1 MPKDTFKTTYEAT
14 KDSSVAGVDVAGFFS
29 TCDYCQPCQDSEG
42 KMVGTGQD
50 EANVFIN
57 GETEIRFFPH
67 INDKKDTNILSP
79 TFRQIIRRPT
89 EFINSDG
96 TTSPVVTRDNDGNI
110 NNTFSSPTWEDGGGF
125 YYKRRTGY
133 FRIGHHNPE
142 HANGKQKICNYLME
156 VDWTASLDNQILNWF
171 KGGPDRMAFL
181 VLSRHTDRQANYT
194 KNFPAETINPDG
206 TISNVQQYFHFLS
219 HSGSVGGS
227 GLTGAGISDTSHS
240 GKFYFYAKPF
250 DVFWIEFYE
259 YAKRGLN
266 SGTTR
271 DTREKQQK
279 NADGTINSC
288 QRVEYASDPVDLST
302 NTVNHPNPAKSSG
315 NGFGPGDST
324 PVVNFSYEGLDSD
337 KFYVFSKGSTQAR
350 IVKRLGDNPLSE
362 LRAMGTKARFNRRS
376 FQDGDIEDFENSSL
390 KFNRFP
396 QNNDGTDS
404 FLKRYDMPPTL
415 GHYSFYDLNLGLADP
430 LNHDWVQGNY
440 LDPDLTNRDNHN
452 NVKVKIKR
460 HLAVHPSFVVLD
472 GYDVGD
478 KNLAFAPYME
488 TSSILGYVDSV
499 EDLKTNSKVGGK
511 SSPYGPNSPRT
522 KGRFDKKFVNIPD
535 IFPVPGFRFE
545 EPHEL
550 EN

>member
-1 MPKDTFKTTYEAT
+1 VPRDTFKTTYEAT

-42 KMVGTGQD
+42 KMVSAGQD

-57 GETEIRFFPH
+57 GQTEIRFFPH
-67 INDKKDTNILSP
+67 INDKKDANG
-79 TFRQIIRRPT
+79 QIIRRPT

-133 FRIGHHNPE
+133 FRIGHHNPSFTS
-142 HANGKQKICNYLME
+142 GKQKICNYLME

-181 VLSRHTDRQANYT
+181 VLSRHTDKQASYT
-194 KNFPAETINPDG
+194 KTFPAETTVQAPL
-206 TISNVQQYFHFLS
+206 QQYFHFLS
-219 HSGSVGGS
+219 NSGSVGGS
-227 GLTGAGISDTSHS
+227 GLTGAGIDSTSHS
-240 GKFYFYAKPF
+240 GKFYFYARPF

-259 YAKRGLN
+259 YARRGFPQN
-266 SGTTR
+266 TMR
-271 DTREKQQK
+271 DSREKQQK
-279 NADGTINSC
+279 NADGTQNSC
-288 QRVEYASDPVDLST
+288 QRVDYASDPVDQL
-302 NTVNHPNPAKSSG
+302 NLVVNKDAG
-315 NGFGPGDST
+315 DAFGPGISHP
-324 PVVNFSYEGLDSD
+324 PVNWSYGQEDAD
-337 KFYVFSKGSTQAR
+337 KFYFFSKGNSDERNVQTYNAS
-350 IVKRLGDNPLSE
+350 PLPE
-362 LRAMGTKARFNRRS
+362 LRSMGVEARPNRQT
-376 FQDGDIEDFENSSL
+376 FEEGDLDGFANSSL
-390 KFNRFP
+390 KFNRLGS
-396 QNNDGTDS
+396 NGIDN
-404 FLKRYDMPPTL
+404 FLQRYKFPPTL
-415 GHYSFYDLNLGLADP
+415 GHYSFYDINLGLADP

-460 HLAVHPSFVVLD
+460 HLAVHPSFTVLD

-488 TSSILGYVDSV
+488 SSVNLDYVNAIG
-499 EDLKTNSKVGGK
+499 DLKTDSKVGGK

-522 KGRFDKKFVNIPD
+522 QGRFDKQFANDQSLSPR
-535 IFPVPGFRFE
+535 PGFL
-545 EPHEL
+545 L
-550 EN
+550 ENAAEET

>member
-1 MPKDTFKTTYEAT
+1 MPRDTFKTTYEAT

-42 KMVGTGQD
+42 KMVDTGQD
-50 EANVFIN
+50 EANIFIN

-67 INDKKDTNILSP
+67 INDKEDANG
-79 TFRQIIRRPT
+79 QIIRRPT

-110 NNTFSSPTWEDGGGF
+110 DNTFSSPTWEDGGGF

-133 FRIGHHNPE
+133 FRIGHHNPNY
-142 HANGKQKICNYLME
+142 ANGKQKICNYLME
-156 VDWTASLDNQILNWF
+156 VDWAASLDNQILNWF

-181 VLSRHTDRQANYT
+181 VLSRHADRQANYT
-194 KNFPAETINPDG
+194 KNFPAETIKPDG
-206 TISNVQQYFHFLS
+206 TISNIQQYFHFLS

-266 SGTTR
+266 AGTTR

-279 NADGTINSC
+279 NADGTMNSC

-302 NTVNHPNPAKSSG
+302 NTVNHATESAG
-315 NGFGPGDST
+315 NAFGPGISHP
-324 PVVNFSYEGLDSD
+324 PVNWSYGEEDAD
-337 KFYVFSKGSTQAR
+337 KFYFFSKGNSDERNVETHNA
-350 IVKRLGDNPLSE
+350 IPLPE
-362 LRAMGTKARFNRRS
+362 LRSMGVEARPNRQT
-376 FQDGDIEDFENSSL
+376 FEEGDLDNFENSSL
-390 KFNRFP
+390 KFNRLGD
-396 QNNDGTDS
+396 NGTDDY
-404 FLKRYDMPPTL
+404 LQRYKFPPTL

-430 LNHDWVQGNY
+430 LNHDWIQGNY

-488 TSSILGYVDSV
+488 TSNILDYVNAIG
-499 EDLKTNSKVGGK
+499 DLKTDSKVGGK

-545 EPHEL
+545 EPNEL

>member
-1 MPKDTFKTTYEAT
+1 MPRDTFKTTYEAT

-67 INDKKDTNILSP
+67 INDKKDANG
-79 TFRQIIRRPT
+79 QIIRRPT

-133 FRIGHHNPE
+133 FRVGHHNPSF
-142 HANGKQKICNYLME
+142 ASGKEKICNYLME
-156 VDWTASLDNQILNWF
+156 VDWVASLDTQILNWF

-181 VLSRHTDRQANYT
+181 VLARHTDKQANYT
-194 KNFPAETINPDG
+194 KVFPKDEDVI
-206 TISNVQQYFHFLS
+206 QQYFHFLS

-227 GLTGAGISDTSHS
+227 GLTGDGINATSYS
-240 GKFYFYAKPF
+240 GKFYFYARPF

-266 SGTTR
+266 AGKTR

-279 NADGTINSC
+279 NADGAINGC

-302 NTVNHPNPAKSSG
+302 NVVNDTTNSAG
-315 NGFGPGDST
+315 NGFGPGIT
-324 PVVNFSYEGLDSD
+324 LPPVNWSYANEDAD
-337 KFYVFSKGSTQAR
+337 HFYFFSKGNSDERNVQTYNAS
-350 IVKRLGDNPLSE
+350 PLPE
-362 LRAMGTKARFNRRS
+362 LRSMGVEGRLIRQTFEE
-376 FQDGDIEDFENSSL
+376 GDLEDFANSSL
-390 KFNRFP
+390 KFNRLGANGVDDYL
-396 QNNDGTDS
+396 Q
-404 FLKRYDMPPTL
+404 RYKFPPTL
-415 GHYSFYDLNLGLADP
+415 GHYSFYDLNQGLVDP

-472 GYDVGD
+472 GYDVDD

-488 TSSILGYVDSV
+488 SSVNLDYVNAIG
-499 EDLKTNSKVGGK
+499 DLTTNKKVGGK
-511 SSPYGPNSPRT
+511 SSPYGPSSPRVN
-522 KGRFDKKFVNIPD
+522 GRFDKRFVSQPKF
-535 IFPVPGFRFE
+535 FPTPGFRFE
-545 EPHEL
+545 EPNEL
-550 EN
+550 EG